1 MNMTVD
7 NGNEESFD
15 KVIDVRGLYC
25 PEPVFRTKIEIEKLG
40 IGSKLKII
48 ADDPESEEDI
58 TRWAEKTGHN
68 LLSVQKKDNELGN
81 TPLHELSSYSNE
93 NIKFY
98 AKLEWYNPFG
108 SVKDRAA
115 YWMVKDA
122 EKKGS
127 LVKDKSII
135 IEPTSGNTGIA
146 LAGIASSMGYKVE
159 IVIPEKVS
167 AETKRILR
175 NLGATLHETSDD
187 LCPRVGAGTDQS
199 IALATAIAKPRSD
212 IYYMPNQYENE
223 SNFLAHY
230 ESTGPEIWEQ
240 SNGQVTHFFTGCGTG
255 GTITGTGTFLKEKNE
270 NLKVIAIQAQQ
281 NHLLQGLRNFEE
293 SSMPNLFKRRE
304 GIVDD
309 WMTATNQDS
318 FNAVKELLEK
328 EGLFVGPSSGSVMSS
343 MLKYSKKIDKG
354 VIVGI
359 FADDGR
365 KFKSLYKEQNVFAEN
380 EYVSAL
386 EKLPELYI
394 KY

>member
-1 MNMTVD
+1 MTSII
-7 NGNEESFD
+7 G
-15 KVIDVRGLYC
+15 
-25 PEPVFRTKIEIEKLG
+25 PEILQRI
-40 IGSKLKII
+40 
-48 ADDPESEEDI
+48 
-58 TRWAEKTGHN
+58 
-68 LLSVQKKDNELGN
+68 GN
-81 TPLHELSSYSNE
+81 TPLYELSSYSNE

-122 EKKGS
+122 EKRGF
-127 LVKDKSII
+127 LVKNKSII

-146 LAGIASSMGYKVE
+146 LTGIASSMGYKVE

-167 AETKRILR
+167 EETKKILR
-175 NLGATLHETSDD
+175 NLGASLHETSDD

-240 SNGQVTHFFTGCGTG
+240 TNGKVTHFFTGCGTG
-255 GTITGTGTFLKEKNE
+255 GTITGTGTFLKEKNK
-270 NLKVIAIQAQQ
+270 NIKVIAIQAQQ

-304 GIVDD
+304 TIVDQ
-309 WMTATNQDS
+309 WMTATNQES
-318 FNAVKELLEK
+318 FDTIKDLLKK

-343 MLKYSKKIDKG
+343 MLKFSKEIDKG

-365 KFKSLYKEQNVFAEN
+365 KFRSLYKEQNVLSESD
-380 EYVSAL
+380 YVSAL

-394 KY
+394 KP

>member
-1 MNMTVD
+1 MTSII
-7 NGNEESFD
+7 G
-15 KVIDVRGLYC
+15 
-25 PEPVFRTKIEIEKLG
+25 PEILQRI
-40 IGSKLKII
+40 
-48 ADDPESEEDI
+48 
-58 TRWAEKTGHN
+58 
-68 LLSVQKKDNELGN
+68 GN
-81 TPLHELSSYSNE
+81 TPLYELTSYSTE

-115 YWMVKDA
+115 YWMIKDA
-122 EKKGS
+122 EKKGL
-127 LVKDKSII
+127 LVKNKSII

-146 LAGIASSMGYKVE
+146 LTGIASSMGYKVE

-167 AETKRILR
+167 EETKKILR
-175 NLGATLHETSDD
+175 NLGASLHETSDD

-240 SNGQVTHFFTGCGTG
+240 TSGKVTHFFTGCGTG
-255 GTITGTGTFLKEKNE
+255 GTITGTGTFLKEKNK
-270 NLKVIAIQAQQ
+270 NMKVIAIQAQQ

-304 GIVDD
+304 TIVDQ
-309 WMTATNQDS
+309 WMTATNQES
-318 FNAVKELLEK
+318 FDAVKDLLKK

-343 MLKYSKKIDKG
+343 MLKFSKEIDKG

-365 KFKSLYKEQNVFAEN
+365 KFKSLYKEQNVLAESD
-380 EYVSAL
+380 YVSAL

-394 KY
+394 KP

>member
-1 MNMTVD
+1 MTSII
-7 NGNEESFD
+7 G
-15 KVIDVRGLYC
+15 
-25 PEPVFRTKIEIEKLG
+25 PEILQRI
-40 IGSKLKII
+40 
-48 ADDPESEEDI
+48 
-58 TRWAEKTGHN
+58 
-68 LLSVQKKDNELGN
+68 GN
-81 TPLHELSSYSNE
+81 TPLYELSSYSNE

-115 YWMVKDA
+115 YWMIKDA
-122 EKKGS
+122 EKKRL
-127 LVKDKSII
+127 LVKNKSII

-146 LAGIASSMGYKVE
+146 LTGIASSMGYKVE

-167 AETKRILR
+167 EETKRILR
-175 NLGATLHETSDD
+175 NLGAKLHETSDD

-212 IYYMPNQYENE
+212 VYYMPNQYEND

-230 ESTGPEIWEQ
+230 EGTGPEIWEQ
-240 SNGQVTHFFTGCGTG
+240 TNGRVTHFFTGCGTG
-255 GTITGTGTFLKEKNE
+255 GTITGTGTFLKEKNK
-270 NLKVIAIQAQQ
+270 NIKVIAIQAQQ

-304 GIVDD
+304 AIVDK
-309 WMTATNQDS
+309 WMTATNQES
-318 FNAVKELLEK
+318 FSAVKHLLRK

-343 MLKYSKKIDKG
+343 MLKFSKEIDKG

-365 KFKSLYKEQNVFAEN
+365 KFRSLYKEQNVLVESD
-380 EYVSAL
+380 YVTAL

-394 KY
+394 KS

>member
-1 MNMTVD
+1 MTSII
-7 NGNEESFD
+7 G
-15 KVIDVRGLYC
+15 
-25 PEPVFRTKIEIEKLG
+25 PEILQRI
-40 IGSKLKII
+40 
-48 ADDPESEEDI
+48 
-58 TRWAEKTGHN
+58 
-68 LLSVQKKDNELGN
+68 GN

-318 FNAVKELLEK
+318 FNAVKELLEN

-365 KFKSLYKEQNVFAEN
+365 KFKSLYKEQNVVAEN
-380 EYVSAL
+380 DYVSAL

>member
-1 MNMTVD
+1 MTSII
-7 NGNEESFD
+7 G
-15 KVIDVRGLYC
+15 
-25 PEPVFRTKIEIEKLG
+25 PEI
-40 IGSKLKII
+40 
-48 ADDPESEEDI
+48 
-58 TRWAEKTGHN
+58 
-68 LLSVQKKDNELGN
+68 VQRIGN
-81 TPLHELSSYSNE
+81 TPLYELSSYSNE

-98 AKLEWYNPFG
+98 AKLEWHNPFG

-115 YWMVKDA
+115 YWMIKDA

-127 LVKDKSII
+127 LVKNKSII

-167 AETKRILR
+167 EETKGILR
-175 NLGATLHETSDD
+175 NLGAVLHETSDD

-212 IYYMPNQYENE
+212 VYYMPNQYEND

-240 SNGQVTHFFTGCGTG
+240 TNGKVTHFFTGCGTG
-255 GTITGTGTFLKEKNE
+255 GTITGTGTFLKEKNKDI
-270 NLKVIAIQAQQ
+270 KVIAIQAQQ

-304 GIVDD
+304 AIVDK
-309 WMTATNQDS
+309 WMTATNKES
-318 FNAVKELLEK
+318 FNEVKHLLRK

-343 MLKYSKKIDKG
+343 MLKFSKEIDKG

-365 KFKSLYKEQNVFAEN
+365 KFRSLYKEQNVLVESD
-380 EYVSAL
+380 YVTAL
-386 EKLPELYI
+386 AKLPELYI
-394 KY
+394 KS

>member
-1 MNMTVD
+1 MTSII
-7 NGNEESFD
+7 G
-15 KVIDVRGLYC
+15 
-25 PEPVFRTKIEIEKLG
+25 PEILQRI
-40 IGSKLKII
+40 
-48 ADDPESEEDI
+48 
-58 TRWAEKTGHN
+58 
-68 LLSVQKKDNELGN
+68 GN
-81 TPLHELSSYSNE
+81 TPLYELSSYSNE

-122 EKKGS
+122 EKKGL
-127 LVKDKSII
+127 LVKNKSII

-146 LAGIASSMGYKVE
+146 LTGIASSMGYKVE

-167 AETKRILR
+167 EETKKILR
-175 NLGATLHETSDD
+175 NLGASLHETSDD

-240 SNGQVTHFFTGCGTG
+240 TNGKVTHFFTGCGTG
-255 GTITGTGTFLKEKNE
+255 GTITGTGTFLKEKNK
-270 NLKVIAIQAQQ
+270 NMKVIAIQAQQ

-304 GIVDD
+304 TIVDQ
-309 WMTATNQDS
+309 WMTATNQES
-318 FNAVKELLEK
+318 FDAVKDLLKK

-343 MLKYSKKIDKG
+343 MLKFSKEIDKG
-354 VIVGI
+354 IIVGI

-365 KFKSLYKEQNVFAEN
+365 KFKSLYKEQNVLAESD
-380 EYVSAL
+380 YVSAL

-394 KY
+394 KS

>member
-1 MNMTVD
+1 MTSII
-7 NGNEESFD
+7 G
-15 KVIDVRGLYC
+15 
-25 PEPVFRTKIEIEKLG
+25 PKILQRI
-40 IGSKLKII
+40 
-48 ADDPESEEDI
+48 
-58 TRWAEKTGHN
+58 
-68 LLSVQKKDNELGN
+68 GN
-81 TPLHELSSYSNE
+81 TPLYELSSYSNE

-122 EKKGS
+122 EKKGL
-127 LVKDKSII
+127 LVKNKSII

-146 LAGIASSMGYKVE
+146 LTGIASSMGYKVE
-159 IVIPEKVS
+159 IVIPERVS
-167 AETKRILR
+167 EETKKILR
-175 NLGATLHETSDD
+175 NLGASLHETSDD

-240 SNGQVTHFFTGCGTG
+240 TNGKVTHFFTGCGTG
-255 GTITGTGTFLKEKNE
+255 GTITGTGTFLKEKNK
-270 NLKVIAIQAQQ
+270 NMKVIAIQAQQ

-304 GIVDD
+304 TIVDQ
-309 WMTATNQDS
+309 WMTATNQES
-318 FNAVKELLEK
+318 FDAVKDLLKK

-343 MLKYSKKIDKG
+343 MLKYSKETDKG

-365 KFKSLYKEQNVFAEN
+365 KFKSLYKEQNVLAESD
-380 EYVSAL
+380 YVSAL
-386 EKLPELYI
+386 ENLPELYI
-394 KY
+394 KP

>member
-1 MNMTVD
+1 MTSII
-7 NGNEESFD
+7 G
-15 KVIDVRGLYC
+15 
-25 PEPVFRTKIEIEKLG
+25 PEILQRI
-40 IGSKLKII
+40 
-48 ADDPESEEDI
+48 
-58 TRWAEKTGHN
+58 
-68 LLSVQKKDNELGN
+68 GN
-81 TPLHELSSYSNE
+81 TPLYELSSYSNE

-115 YWMVKDA
+115 YWMVRDA
-122 EKKGS
+122 EKKGL
-127 LVKDKSII
+127 LVKNKSII

-146 LAGIASSMGYKVE
+146 LTGIASSMGYKVE

-167 AETKRILR
+167 EETKKILR
-175 NLGATLHETSDD
+175 NLGASLHETSDD

-240 SNGQVTHFFTGCGTG
+240 TNGKVTHFFTGCGTG
-255 GTITGTGTFLKEKNE
+255 GTITGTGTFLKEKNK
-270 NLKVIAIQAQQ
+270 NMKVIAIQAQQ

-304 GIVDD
+304 TIVDQ
-309 WMTATNQDS
+309 WMTATNQES
-318 FNAVKELLEK
+318 FDAVKDLLKK

-343 MLKYSKKIDKG
+343 MLKFSKEIDKG

-365 KFKSLYKEQNVFAEN
+365 KFKSLYKEQNVLE
-380 EYVSAL
+380 ESDYVSAL

-394 KY
+394 KP

>member
-1 MNMTVD
+1 MTSII
-7 NGNEESFD
+7 G
-15 KVIDVRGLYC
+15 
-25 PEPVFRTKIEIEKLG
+25 PEILQRI
-40 IGSKLKII
+40 
-48 ADDPESEEDI
+48 
-58 TRWAEKTGHN
+58 
-68 LLSVQKKDNELGN
+68 GN
-81 TPLHELSSYSNE
+81 TPLYELSSYSNE

-122 EKKGS
+122 EKKGF
-127 LVKDKSII
+127 LVKNKSII

-146 LAGIASSMGYKVE
+146 LTGIASSMGYKVE

-167 AETKRILR
+167 EETKKILR
-175 NLGATLHETSDD
+175 NLGASLHETSDD

-240 SNGQVTHFFTGCGTG
+240 TNGKVTHFFTGCGTG
-255 GTITGTGTFLKEKNE
+255 GTITGTGTFLKEKNK
-270 NLKVIAIQAQQ
+270 NIKVIAIQAQQ

-304 GIVDD
+304 TIVDQ
-309 WMTATNQDS
+309 WMTATNQES
-318 FNAVKELLEK
+318 FDAVKDLLKK

-343 MLKYSKKIDKG
+343 MLKFSKEIDKG

-365 KFKSLYKEQNVFAEN
+365 KFKSLYKEQNVLE
-380 EYVSAL
+380 ESDYVSAL
-386 EKLPELYI
+386 KKLPELYI
-394 KY
+394 KP

>member
-1 MNMTVD
+1 MTSII
-7 NGNEESFD
+7 G
-15 KVIDVRGLYC
+15 
-25 PEPVFRTKIEIEKLG
+25 PEILQRI
-40 IGSKLKII
+40 
-48 ADDPESEEDI
+48 
-58 TRWAEKTGHN
+58 
-68 LLSVQKKDNELGN
+68 GN
-81 TPLHELSSYSNE
+81 TPLYELSSYSNE

-115 YWMVKDA
+115 YWMIKDA
-122 EKKGS
+122 EKKRL
-127 LVKDKSII
+127 LVKNKSII

-146 LAGIASSMGYKVE
+146 LTGIASSMGYKVE

-167 AETKRILR
+167 EETKRILR
-175 NLGATLHETSDD
+175 NLGAKLHETSDD

-212 IYYMPNQYENE
+212 VYYMPNQYEND

-240 SNGQVTHFFTGCGTG
+240 TNGRVTHFFTGCGTG
-255 GTITGTGTFLKEKNE
+255 GTITGTGTFLKEKNK
-270 NLKVIAIQAQQ
+270 NIKVIAIQAQQ

-304 GIVDD
+304 AIVDQ
-309 WMTATNQDS
+309 WMTATNQES
-318 FNAVKELLEK
+318 FSAVKHLLRK

-343 MLKYSKKIDKG
+343 MLKFSKEIDKG

-365 KFKSLYKEQNVFAEN
+365 KFRSLYKEQNVLVESD
-380 EYVSAL
+380 YVTAL

-394 KY
+394 KS

>member
-1 MNMTVD
+1 MTSII
-7 NGNEESFD
+7 G
-15 KVIDVRGLYC
+15 
-25 PEPVFRTKIEIEKLG
+25 PEILQRI
-40 IGSKLKII
+40 
-48 ADDPESEEDI
+48 
-58 TRWAEKTGHN
+58 
-68 LLSVQKKDNELGN
+68 GN
-81 TPLHELSSYSNE
+81 TPLYELSSYSNE

-115 YWMVKDA
+115 YWMIKDA
-122 EKKGS
+122 EKKRL
-127 LVKDKSII
+127 LVKNKSII

-146 LAGIASSMGYKVE
+146 LTGIASSMGYKVE

-167 AETKRILR
+167 EETKRILR
-175 NLGATLHETSDD
+175 NLGAVLHETSDD

-212 IYYMPNQYENE
+212 VYYMPNQYEND

-240 SNGQVTHFFTGCGTG
+240 TNGKVTHFFTGCGTG
-255 GTITGTGTFLKEKNE
+255 GTITGTGTFLKEKNKDI
-270 NLKVIAIQAQQ
+270 KVIAIQAQQ

-304 GIVDD
+304 AIVDQ
-309 WMTATNQDS
+309 WMTATNKES
-318 FNAVKELLEK
+318 FNEVKHLLRK

-343 MLKYSKKIDKG
+343 MLKFSKEIDKG

-365 KFKSLYKEQNVFAEN
+365 KFRSLYKEQNVLVESD
-380 EYVSAL
+380 YVTAL

-394 KY
+394 KS

>member
-1 MNMTVD
+1 MTSII
-7 NGNEESFD
+7 G
-15 KVIDVRGLYC
+15 
-25 PEPVFRTKIEIEKLG
+25 PE
-40 IGSKLKII
+40 II
-48 ADDPESEEDI
+48 QRI
-58 TRWAEKTGHN
+58 
-68 LLSVQKKDNELGN
+68 GN
-81 TPLHELSSYSNE
+81 TPLYELTSYSTE

-98 AKLEWYNPFG
+98 AKLEWHNPFG

-115 YWMVKDA
+115 YWMIKDA
-122 EKKGS
+122 ENKGL
-127 LVKDKSII
+127 LVKNKSII

-146 LAGIASSMGYKVE
+146 LTGIASSMGYKVE

-167 AETKRILR
+167 EETKRILR

-212 IYYMPNQYENE
+212 VYYMPNQYEND

-240 SNGQVTHFFTGCGTG
+240 TYGKVTHFFTGCGTG
-255 GTITGTGTFLKEKNE
+255 GTITGTGTFLKEKKE
-270 NLKVIAIQAQQ
+270 NLQVVAIQAQQ

-293 SSMPNLFKRRE
+293 SSMPDLFKRRE
-304 GIVDD
+304 KVVDR

-318 FNAVKELLEK
+318 FNTVKDLLNK

-343 MLKYSKKIDKG
+343 MLQFSKEIDKG

-365 KFKSLYKEQNVFAEN
+365 KFKSLYKEQKVLVESDYA
-380 EYVSAL
+380 SAL
-386 EKLPELYI
+386 DKLPELYI
-394 KY
+394 KQ

>member
-1 MNMTVD
+1 MTSII
-7 NGNEESFD
+7 G
-15 KVIDVRGLYC
+15 
-25 PEPVFRTKIEIEKLG
+25 PEILQRI
-40 IGSKLKII
+40 
-48 ADDPESEEDI
+48 
-58 TRWAEKTGHN
+58 
-68 LLSVQKKDNELGN
+68 GN
-81 TPLHELSSYSNE
+81 TPLYELSSYSSE

-115 YWMVKDA
+115 YWMIKDA

-146 LAGIASSMGYKVE
+146 LAGIAASMGYKVE

-328 EGLFVGPSSGSVMSS
+328 EGLFVGPSSGSVMSC
-343 MLKYSKKIDKG
+343 MLKYSKKIDRG

-365 KFKSLYKEQNVFAEN
+365 KFKSLYKEQNVVTEN
-380 EYVSAL
+380 DYVSAL

>member
-1 MNMTVD
+1 MTSII
-7 NGNEESFD
+7 G
-15 KVIDVRGLYC
+15 
-25 PEPVFRTKIEIEKLG
+25 PEILQRI
-40 IGSKLKII
+40 
-48 ADDPESEEDI
+48 
-58 TRWAEKTGHN
+58 
-68 LLSVQKKDNELGN
+68 GN

-318 FNAVKELLEK
+318 FNAVKELLEN
-328 EGLFVGPSSGSVMSS
+328 EGLFVGPSSGSVMSC

-365 KFKSLYKEQNVFAEN
+365 KFKSLYKEQNVVAEN
-380 EYVSAL
+380 DYVSAL